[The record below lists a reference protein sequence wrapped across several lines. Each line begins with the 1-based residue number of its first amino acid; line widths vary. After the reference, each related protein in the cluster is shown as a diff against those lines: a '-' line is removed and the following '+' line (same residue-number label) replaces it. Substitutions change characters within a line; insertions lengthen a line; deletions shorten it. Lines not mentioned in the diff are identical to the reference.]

1 MQRIAS
7 TIKHNHVVFTSSGAG
22 AACVGCTVIG
32 AAGKLGG
39 AVVAVEVAVAVAVEV
54 DVVVATAKGSVA
66 VADEADAAEAAA
78 DAAAASRDAD
88 EAEPLNVT
96 ALPSSIME
104 SLLRLLEEYAPVIRT
119 SSRACMNYKI
129 EKQSEILA
137 ASRDETQRYTT
148 QSH

>member
-66 VADEADAAEAAA
+66 VADEADAAEAA
-78 DAAAASRDAD
+78 DAADASRDAD

-119 SSRACMNYKI
+119 SSRACIK
-129 EKQSEILA
+129 L
-137 ASRDETQRYTT
+137 
-148 QSH
+148 

>member
-22 AACVGCTVIG
+22 AACVGCTEVG
-32 AAGKLGG
+32 AAGKLDG
-39 AVVAVEVAVAVAVEV
+39 AVVAVEVEVEVAVAVEV

-66 VADEADAAEAAA
+66 VADEADAAEAA
-78 DAAAASRDAD
+78 DAADASRDAD

-119 SSRACMNYKI
+119 SSRACMK
-129 EKQSEILA
+129 S
-137 ASRDETQRYTT
+137 
-148 QSH
+148 